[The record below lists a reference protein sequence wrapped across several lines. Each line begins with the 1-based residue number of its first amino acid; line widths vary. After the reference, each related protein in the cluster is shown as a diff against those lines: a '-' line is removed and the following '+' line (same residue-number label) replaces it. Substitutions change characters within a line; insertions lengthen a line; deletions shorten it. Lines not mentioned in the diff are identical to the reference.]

1 MRIARPVA
9 GQPMSRRQYRSFA
22 LAFLLVAVVFAGG
35 YGVMIAD
42 ELANGVKA
50 RARVVA
56 VAQEE
61 PRDTLVVDFTTDDGR
76 AVTADLAKYSGEHAV
91 GDTLHI
97 RYLSRDPENVRLAAD
112 TVVEPALV
120 LAGGLILA
128 LGLVMALH
136 AWLLASDPVRLPF
149 QSRSAQSRSS
159 WRMSRRPA
167 SVMEPD
173 SDG

>member
-1 MRIARPVA
+1 MN
-9 GQPMSRRQYRSFA
+9 RRQYRSFA
-22 LAFLLVAVVFAGG
+22 LALLLVAVVFTGG
-35 YGVMIAD
+35 YGLMIVD
-42 ELANGVKA
+42 EKANAVRA
-50 RARVVA
+50 RATVVA

-61 PRDTLVVDFTTDDGR
+61 PRDTLIVDYTTEDGR

-91 GDTLHI
+91 GATLDI
-97 RYLSRDPENVRLAAD
+97 RYLIRDPQNVRLAAD

-120 LAGGLILA
+120 LAGGLLLT

-136 AWLLASDPVRLPF
+136 AWLFAADPVRIPV
-149 QSRSAQSRSS
+149 QSRSS